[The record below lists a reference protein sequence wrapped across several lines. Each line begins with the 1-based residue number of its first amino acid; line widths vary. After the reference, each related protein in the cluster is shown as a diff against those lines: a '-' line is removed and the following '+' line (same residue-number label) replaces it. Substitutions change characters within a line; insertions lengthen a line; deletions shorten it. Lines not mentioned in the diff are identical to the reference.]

1 MDTFTFDASKEPL
14 GRLAT
19 KVAVLLMG
27 KHRPSFRHHEK
38 EPVRVIVTRSDA
50 LVLTGRKGQ
59 QKMYRRHSGYVGH
72 LKEFTADWMR
82 ARDSRL
88 IVRAAVSGMLPKNR
102 LRKRLMKQLDVFKGD
117 HGKVE
122 REE

>member
-1 MDTFTFDASKEPL
+1 MQRSLVVETHTFDASREPL

-27 KHRPSFRHHEK
+27 KHRPSFQRHQK
-38 EPVRVIVTRSDA
+38 QPVRVVVTRSDA
-50 LVLTGRKGQ
+50 VMLTGRKEQ

-82 ARDSRL
+82 EHDSRVM
-88 IVRAAVSGMLPKNR
+88 IREAVSGMLPKNR
-102 LRKRLMKQLDVFKGD
+102 LRKQLMKQLEIHKGD
-117 HGKVE
+117 AK
-122 REE
+122 

>member
-1 MDTFTFDASKEPL
+1 MDTITFDASKEPL

-27 KHRPSFRHHEK
+27 KHRPSFQHHQK
-38 EPVRVIVTRSDA
+38 EPIHVVVTRSDA
-50 LVLTGRKGQ
+50 AMLTGRKGR

-82 ARDSRL
+82 AHDSRL
-88 IVRAAVSGMLPKNR
+88 IIREAVSGMLPKNR
-102 LRKRLMKQLDVFKGD
+102 LRKGLMKQLEVFKGD
-117 HGKVE
+117 PGKIE